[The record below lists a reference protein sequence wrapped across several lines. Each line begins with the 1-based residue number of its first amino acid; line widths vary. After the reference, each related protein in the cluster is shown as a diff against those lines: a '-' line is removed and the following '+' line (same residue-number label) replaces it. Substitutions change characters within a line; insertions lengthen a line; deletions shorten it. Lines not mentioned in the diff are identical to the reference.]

1 MKKSTQ
7 LIAFLMVLLLLF
19 SGCASS
25 KSRAIRKAERQMER
39 QEKNAA
45 KQYDKAI
52 KVLITGHTDNVGKP
66 EKNLDLSKRRAE
78 NFKKILEGKGI
89 DGNRVTAIGKG
100 QTEPIATNKTKEG
113 RAKNRRIEVSI
124 SSQDE

>member
-1 MKKSTQ
+1 MEKCYFCDQIRVVMKKSTQ

-45 KQYDKAI
+45 KQYDKA
-52 KVLITGHTDNVGKP
+52 K
-66 EKNLDLSKRRAE
+66 
-78 NFKKILEGKGI
+78 
-89 DGNRVTAIGKG
+89 TAHYKH
-100 QTEPIATNKTKEG
+100 QAKKTKRMIKKDKRHAE
-113 RAKNRRIEVSI
+113 RMRRH
-124 SSQDE
+124 QRTNPYF